1 MQPSPEPARPLPS
14 VSPDAPAVT
23 VNPTPQVAALWLRAA
38 VVVLAAC
45 LPYLACLGNPWIWDD
60 SILLAQRLA
69 PENTSG
75 WVDIWRQPYW
85 GKIGLPDTYRPLSL
99 SLIYLERLAFGGSE
113 APREQIDDG
122 VVGTVPTVSEL
133 ETRGKPLVAAYHVV
147 SLLLHAT
154 VSLLV
159 MAVIGRLAGA
169 RVGWLCALLF
179 AVHPI
184 HAEAVAMVY
193 GQLEL
198 CAALFT
204 LSTIW
209 FYTQARQDKLKPV
222 PFALAILMAFAA
234 ACSKESALMLPALLL
249 LVRAVWMSGD
259 GDLASR
265 AGRFKRGLGW
275 DVLFLLP
282 VLAYLLLRHD
292 AMGSLAPN
300 PEATIS
306 QHYSLGQRVKAVVVS
321 VGHALRLCSVPSGQ
335 TLYYGHLR
343 DSVFGWP
350 VNELIWIVFA
360 MGVLVWLVGRLGG
373 WSALF
378 GALWFALTL
387 LPVANLVPTGVLV
400 AERTLYTPSL
410 GICFLIAAVFSQFTD
425 FRRFALLG
433 LLVASAVMASATVS
447 TWHDEET
454 LWRTTVAAHPR
465 SPMGQMWLGGSMIK
479 RWRKTGIVP
488 GPEELRKA
496 AEAFA
501 IAHELNPELKQAQVG
516 SAYVAHIQ
524 RTGQLPPVEK

>member
-1 MQPSPEPARPLPS
+1 M
-14 VSPDAPAVT
+14 
-23 VNPTPQVAALWLRAA
+23 
-38 VVVLAAC
+38 
-45 LPYLACLGNPWIWDD
+45 
-60 SILLAQRLA
+60 
-69 PENTSG
+69 
-75 WVDIWRQPYW
+75 
-85 GKIGLPDTYRPLSL
+85 
-99 SLIYLERLAFGGSE
+99 
-113 APREQIDDG
+113 APREQLDG
-122 VVGTVPTVSEL
+122 GIVGTAPKVHGAEA
-133 ETRGKPLVAAYHVV
+133 RGKPPVAAYHVV

-159 MAVIGRLAGA
+159 MAVVGRLAGV

-204 LSTIW
+204 LSAIW
-209 FYTQARQDKLKPV
+209 FYIQARQDELKPV
-222 PFALAILMAFAA
+222 PFALAILLAFAA

-265 AGRFKRGLGW
+265 SRRFKRGLVW
-275 DVLFLLP
+275 DALFLLP

-306 QHYSLGQRVKAVVVS
+306 QHYSLGQRIKAVIVS
-321 VGHALRLCSVPSGQ
+321 VGHGLRLCSVPSGQ

-378 GALWFALTL
+378 GVLWFGLTL

-400 AERTLYTPSL
+400 AERTLYMPSL
-410 GICFLIAAVFSQFTD
+410 GICFLLAAVFAQFTD

-433 LLVASAVMASATVS
+433 MVVASAAMAALTVS
-447 TWHDEET
+447 HWHDEET
-454 LWRTTVAAHPR
+454 TWRTTVAAHPR
-465 SPMGQMWLGGSMIK
+465 SPMGQMWLGGAMIK
-479 RWRKTGIVP
+479 RWRETGIVP
-488 GPEELRKA
+488 GPEELRTA

-501 IAHELNPELKQAQVG
+501 IALELNPELKQAQVG